1 MGPRDVLVSVAI
13 LVLMRIV
20 VAFLPL
26 YPLRVVVSSR
36 WGDGGNTHESKRTNA
51 SGERMPPPRSPSSFD
66 ARDYVSSDERRRRR
80 EGKGGGQ
87 EYKKQ
92 RMKYWQDTAFVAQGL
107 FKCLRYAY
115 DKLFWYGIA
124 QEDEDDKTV
133 NLALDFKDLM
143 EMYDADGEFLRGMN
157 QMERRSNA
165 KQSVFGGGNRADDWS
180 FRWNPG
186 VTKREEARKGYVPFQ
201 EEREWFED
209 NGEGEEAGPNSL
221 SQKALFLHAKKNR
234 AEDKLKHIKEK
245 LHVLDIT
252 LELWLKRANS
262 KKGED
267 RIAECDPVFLR
278 AKKRV
283 YKLRE
288 QGSRLN
294 EAMLDLYEEIEAYK
308 AEVSNPLSLI
318 RCSFFEKTHAPFHFS
333 LTGSSLNY

>member
-1 MGPRDVLVSVAI
+1 MGPRDLLVSVAT

-26 YPLRVVVSSR
+26 NPLRVVVSPR
-36 WGDGGNTHESKRTNA
+36 RGDGGNTHQTKRTCA
-51 SGERMPPPRSPSSFD
+51 RGERMPPPRSPSSFD
-66 ARDYVSSDERRRRR
+66 ARDYVSSSKRRRRR

-92 RMKYWQDTAFVAQGL
+92 RMKFWQDTAFAAGGL

-115 DKLFWYGIA
+115 DKMFWYGIA

-143 EMYDADGEFLRGMN
+143 QLYDADGEFLRGRN
-157 QMERRSNA
+157 QMERRGNT
-165 KQSVFGGGNRADDWS
+165 KQSGLGGGYGGGDWS
-180 FRWNPG
+180 FRWDSG
-186 VTKREEARKGYVPFQ
+186 ATKREKVKKGRVPFK

-209 NGEGEEAGPNSL
+209 TDEGEAGPDSL
-221 SQKALFLHAKKNR
+221 LQKSQFLHARKDR
-234 AEDKLKHIKEK
+234 AEDKLKHVKEK

-252 LELWLKRANS
+252 MELWLKRANAEE
-262 KKGED
+262 GEN
-267 RIAECDPVFLR
+267 RIAEGHPEALR

-288 QGSRLN
+288 QGRRLN
-294 EAMLDLYEEIEAYK
+294 EAMIDLYEEIEECK
-308 AEVSNPLSLI
+308 AEVSNPIL
-318 RCSFFEKTHAPFHFS
+318 
-333 LTGSSLNY
+333 